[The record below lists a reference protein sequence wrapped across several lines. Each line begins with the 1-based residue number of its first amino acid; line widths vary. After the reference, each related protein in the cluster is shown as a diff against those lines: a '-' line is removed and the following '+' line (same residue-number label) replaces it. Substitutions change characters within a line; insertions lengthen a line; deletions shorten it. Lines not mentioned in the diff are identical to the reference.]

1 VGDSAVSARE
11 FNAKVGFLAFSLE
24 WRLTLFTLLLT
35 PALITLGFWQLERAE
50 QKRMLSEQHAFRAAL
65 PPITLAEA
73 VRLSAENLAELRDR
87 RIAFSGTAVAQD
99 YLLLDNRLNNGQFG
113 YEVIALIQAG
123 NYRVP
128 VNLGWLPG
136 DPARRVLPTVT
147 LPIGEQQ
154 WMGWVYAP
162 KDRAYTLGEQPPPD
176 SLPTVIQSYEA
187 AEYAGVLAAITAA
200 RVPVFMV
207 RVDRSHPAAW
217 VADWPVIN
225 QTPEK
230 HTAYAVQWFMMA
242 AVLFCAFVL
251 RSSNIGS
258 LLLGR
263 RPSKLP

>member
-1 VGDSAVSARE
+1 VSSRE

-35 PALITLGFWQLERAE
+35 PALIALGFWQLERAE
-50 QKRMLSEQHAFRAAL
+50 QKRTLSEQYAFRAAL
-65 PPITLAEA
+65 PPITLGEA
-73 VRLSAENLAELRDR
+73 VQLSEENLAELRDR
-87 RIAFSGTAVAQD
+87 RIAFIGTAVAQD
-99 YLLLDNRLNNGQFG
+99 YLLLDNRLHNGQFG
-113 YEVIALIQAG
+113 YEVIALIEAG
-123 NYRVP
+123 GYRIP

-136 DPARRVLPTVT
+136 DPARRSLPAVT
-147 LPIGEQQ
+147 LPVVEQQ
-154 WMGWVYAP
+154 WAGRVYAP
-162 KDRAYTLGEQPPPD
+162 KDSAYILGEQPPPD
-176 SLPTVIQSYEA
+176 SLPAVIQSYEA
-187 AEYAGVLAAITAA
+187 AEYARALSDITAA
-200 RVPVFMV
+200 PIPVFMV
-207 RVDRSHPAAW
+207 RVDSTHPAAW

-251 RSSNIGS
+251 RSSNIGP